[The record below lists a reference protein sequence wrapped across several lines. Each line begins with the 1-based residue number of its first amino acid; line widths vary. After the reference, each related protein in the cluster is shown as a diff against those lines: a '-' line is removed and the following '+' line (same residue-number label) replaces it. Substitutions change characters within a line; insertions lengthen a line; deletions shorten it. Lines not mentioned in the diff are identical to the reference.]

1 MARPITPELVLTGYL
16 RGAFPMCEPVSGR
29 VEWFTCD
36 PRALVPL
43 DGRFR
48 VSDSLARTV
57 RSGRFEV
64 RTDTAFARV
73 MEGCARDRSGEN
85 RNWIGPEICRVYG
98 ELHAMGFAHSVEA
111 WRDGELV
118 GGLYGV
124 ALKGAF
130 FGESMFSVP
139 GKGTD
144 ASKVC
149 LVHLVDRLRRG
160 RYVLCD
166 SQYAN
171 AHMARFGTY
180 EIPAREYMSLLE
192 DAVEVDARWD
202 VEGDPLQ
209 GR

>member
-1 MARPITPELVLTGYL
+1 MARPITPELVLTGYM
-16 RGAFPMCEPVSGR
+16 RGAFPMCEPGTGR

-43 DGRFR
+43 DERFAVARSLQR
-48 VSDSLARTV
+48 VV
-57 RSGRFEV
+57 RSGRFRITV
-64 RTDTAFARV
+64 DRAFGQVIER
-73 MEGCARDRSGEN
+73 CARDRAADN
-85 RNWIGPEICRVYG
+85 RNWIGPEIVRSYV

-111 WRDGELV
+111 WRGDELV

-130 FGESMFSVP
+130 FGESMFHEP
-139 GKGTD
+139 GPGTD

-160 RYVLCD
+160 GFVLCD

-171 AHMARFGTY
+171 EHMLRFGTF
-180 EIPAREYMSLLE
+180 EVPARAYASMLE
-192 DAVEVDARWD
+192 DAMETDARWD
-202 VEGDPLQ
+202 VEADPLQ

>member
-16 RGAFPMCEPVSGR
+16 RGAFPMCEPGSGR

-73 MEGCARDRSGEN
+73 MEGCARDRSEEN
-85 RNWIGPEICRVYG
+85 RNWIGPEIRRVYG

-149 LVHLVDRLRRG
+149 LVHLVQRLRRG
-160 RYVLCD
+160 RFVLCD

-171 AHMARFGTY
+171 AHMAQFGTY
-180 EIPAREYMSLLE
+180 EIPPREYMSLLE
-192 DAVEVDARWD
+192 DAVEVDARWG

>member
-1 MARPITPELVLTGYL
+1 MARPITPELVLTGYM
-16 RGAFPMCEPVSGR
+16 RGAFPMCDPDSGR

-43 DGRFR
+43 DDRFR
-48 VSDSLARTV
+48 VSQSLGRVV
-57 RSGRFEV
+57 RSDRFEI
-64 RTDTAFARV
+64 RTDTAFEQV
-73 MEGCARDRSGEN
+73 MAKCASDRGPDN
-85 RNWIGPEICRVYG
+85 RNWIGPEIASVYS
-98 ELHAMGFAHSVEA
+98 ELHRLGFAHSVEA
-111 WRDGELV
+111 WRDGALV

-130 FGESMFSVP
+130 FGESMFSVR
-139 GKGTD
+139 GVGTD

-160 RYVLCD
+160 GFVICD

-171 AHMARFGTY
+171 DHMTRFGVY
-180 EIPAREYMSLLE
+180 EVSAKEYLSLLE
-192 DAVEVDARWD
+192 DAVETDARWD

>member
-1 MARPITPELVLTGYL
+1 MARPITPELVLTGYM
-16 RGAFPMCEPVSGR
+16 RGAFPMCDPQSGR

-43 DGRFR
+43 DDRFR
-48 VSDSLARTV
+48 VARSLARTA

-64 RTDTAFARV
+64 RTDTAFAQV
-73 MEGCARDRSGEN
+73 VDGCARDRAADN
-85 RNWIGPEICRVYG
+85 RNWIGPDIRRVYG

-139 GKGTD
+139 GRGTD

-160 RYVLCD
+160 GFLMCD

-171 AHMARFGTY
+171 AHMVQFGTY
-180 EIPAREYMSLLE
+180 EIPAAEYMSLLE
-192 DAVEVDARWD
+192 DALESDARWD

>member
-1 MARPITPELVLTGYL
+1 MPRPITPELVLTGYL
-16 RGAFPMCEPVSGR
+16 RGAFPMCEPGTGR

-43 DGRFR
+43 DDRFR
-48 VSDSLARTV
+48 VSRSLARTARGGKFDV
-57 RSGRFEV
+57 RV
-64 RTDTAFARV
+64 DTQFARV
-73 MEGCARDRSGEN
+73 VEACAHDRSHDN
-85 RNWIGPEICRVYG
+85 RNWIGPDIRRVYG
-98 ELHAMGFAHSVEA
+98 ELHSMGFAHSVEA

-149 LVHLVDRLRRG
+149 LMHLVDRLRRG
-160 RYVLCD
+160 GYVLCD

-171 AHMARFGTY
+171 SHMTQFGTY
-180 EIPAREYMSLLE
+180 EIPAAEYMSLLE

-202 VEGDPLQ
+202 IEGDPLQ